1 MALHPDIQ
9 ATAQAELDAVVGN
22 QRLPGYE
29 DRERLPYI
37 DALSKEV
44 FRFHPIGPM
53 GKCSILLLRCAFVF
67 FSYEG

>member
-1 MALHPDIQ
+1 MALHPEIQ

-37 DALSKEV
+37 DALAKEV
-44 FRFHPIGPM
+44 FRFHPIAPM
-53 GKCSILLLRCAFVF
+53 GKCPIPFLRCAFVF
-67 FSYEG
+67 FSYE